1 MKMVVAIIHD
11 EDVFHISD
19 LLIEKKFYVT
29 KIASTGGFLKAGFTT
44 IMTGVDDDRVEELI
58 ETIESKSK
66 SRKKITTVN
75 ETISIATEA
84 HVPFPVEVTING
96 ATIFVLQVDQFIKV

>member
-1 MKMVVAIIHD
+1 MKLVVAIIHD

-44 IMTGVDDDRVEELI
+44 IITGVEDSRVAELI
-58 ETIESKSK
+58 EIIEQKSK
-66 SRKKITTVN
+66 IRKQITAINDAIT
-75 ETISIATEA
+75 TEA
-84 HVPFPVEVTING
+84 HVPFPVEVTISG
-96 ATIFVLQVDQFIKV
+96 ATIFVINVDQFIKV

>member
-44 IMTGVDDDRVEELI
+44 IMTGVDDDRVAELI
-58 ETIESKSK
+58 ETIESKTK

-75 ETISIATEA
+75 EAISTEA
-84 HVPFPVEVTING
+84 GVPFPVEVTING
-96 ATIFVLQVDQFIKV
+96 ATIFVMNVDQFIKV